1 MFAII
6 KTGGKQFRVQAND
19 EIYVEKLNAEAGDV
33 VTFDEVLMLDSTI
46 GTPFVE
52 GAKVEGEVVKNGKG
66 KKIVIFK
73 YKPKKDY
80 RRKTGHRQE
89 YTLVKITKV
98 GA

>member
-6 KTGGKQFRVQAND
+6 KTGGKQYRVQAND
-19 EIYVEKLNAEAGDV
+19 EIYVEKLSAEAGSK
-33 VTFDEVLMLDSTI
+33 VTFDEVLMLNDEI
-46 GTPFVE
+46 GTPFIK
-52 GAKVEGEVVKNGKG
+52 GATVEGEVVKNGKG